1 MKAKSVALF
10 LLSCVV
16 MLVWASTVTAQG
28 GTIAVVVSS
37 RNTVTNVQ
45 SSELR
50 KILAGEKRS
59 WPGGSS
65 VKLITRS
72 SGTPEHSALLKIL
85 GMSENE
91 YKQYWTAQV
100 YRGDAQSEPVVVPSN
115 GMQKEALNAY
125 PGAIVLMDSAEVKPG
140 MKVLRIDGKLPEDA
154 GYPLH
159 Q

>member
-65 VKLITRS
+65 VKLIYGS
-72 SGTPEHSALLKIL
+72 K
-85 GMSENE
+85 
-91 YKQYWTAQV
+91 V
-100 YRGDAQSEPVVVPSN
+100 
-115 GMQKEALNAY
+115 KE
-125 PGAIVLMDSAEVKPG
+125 
-140 MKVLRIDGKLPEDA
+140 
-154 GYPLH
+154 
-159 Q
+159 